1 VSKAIITPRD
11 SVQISQKLAGVR
23 DRRYVL
29 RFPFVSH
36 AELVD
41 LDLGTRAEGK
51 TSDLSL
57 GGCFVCTTRP
67 LGLKARARMTL
78 THKGE
83 SLEALVVVRIVKPR
97 VGMGLEFLDLA
108 DKHSAVL
115 TRWIDQLRNK
125 R

>member
-1 VSKAIITPRD
+1 MSKAIIAPRA
-11 SVQISQKLAGVR
+11 SVQNSPKLAGVR

-29 RFPFVSH
+29 RFPFVSQ

-67 LGLKARARMTL
+67 LVLKARARMTL
-78 THKGE
+78 THQGE
-83 SLEALVVVRIVKPR
+83 SLEALVVVRIVKAR
-97 VGMGLEFLDLA
+97 VGMGLEFIDVA

-115 TRWIDQLRNK
+115 TRWIEQLRNK